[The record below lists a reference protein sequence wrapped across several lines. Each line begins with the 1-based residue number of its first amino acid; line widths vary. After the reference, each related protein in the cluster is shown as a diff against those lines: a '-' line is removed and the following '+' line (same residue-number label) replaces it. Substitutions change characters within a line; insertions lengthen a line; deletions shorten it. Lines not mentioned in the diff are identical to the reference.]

1 MTPLN
6 PGRLI
11 RNIIAPVLI
20 LAVIL
25 AVFFRSLTP
34 ADILA
39 NFRRIPPGY
48 VIAFILLSLVGTV
61 LRSWQYHVLLAGKL
75 RFRDT
80 FLITL
85 VRNFSVDLLPG
96 RTASLVFYSWLT
108 KKKGIALEEGA
119 SSFVISVFYDS
130 IALSLMLGGLLFFF
144 ETGMS
149 RWPFLAAMAALF
161 AVSALVLFLSR
172 PFLQFLLKGNKL
184 RRLRLGRIEGTVLAV
199 CAYLSA
205 HGRFAERLKLL
216 GISFA
221 GRLCKYAYNFI
232 LFEGVLH
239 LGISLKNF
247 SLFCFG
253 LAATEISSMLPIHGP
268 AGFGTWELAFSLIF
282 SALRVPAENIKEAGF
297 VIHITSQAWEYA
309 IGLLA
314 LTYLAF
320 GRGRRQSPVPRNG
333 ATDRPTGPG
342 PSRCR

>member
-1 MTPLN
+1 LN
-6 PGRLI
+6 LRRLI
-11 RNIIAPVLI
+11 RNGIAPAVVLI
-20 LAVIL
+20 VIL

-39 NFRRIPPGY
+39 NFFKIPPGY
-48 VIAFILLSLVGTV
+48 LIAFVLLSLLGTV
-61 LRSWQYHVLLAGKL
+61 LRAWQYHVLLAGKL
-75 RFRDT
+75 GFKDI

-130 IALSLMLGGLLFFF
+130 IALTLMLGGLLFFF

-161 AVSALVLFLSR
+161 AASALVLFFSG
-172 PFLQFLLKGNKL
+172 PFLRFLLKGEKL
-184 RRLRLGRIEGTVLAV
+184 RRLRLARIAGTLQAIS
-199 CAYLSA
+199 AYLAA
-205 HGRFAERLKLL
+205 HGRSGERLKLV

-221 GRLCKYAYNFI
+221 SRLCKYVYNFI

-239 LGISLKNF
+239 LGIGLKNF

-253 LAATEISSMLPIHGP
+253 LAATEMSSMLPIHGP
-268 AGFGTWELAFSLIF
+268 AGFGTWELTFALVF
-282 SALRVPAENIKEAGF
+282 SALRIPADNIKEAGF

-314 LTYLAF
+314 LATLAF
-320 GRGRRQSPVPRNG
+320 GHGRGQARGPQPGPR
-333 ATDRPTGPG
+333 DLPRGPG
-342 PSRCR
+342 PSRGR